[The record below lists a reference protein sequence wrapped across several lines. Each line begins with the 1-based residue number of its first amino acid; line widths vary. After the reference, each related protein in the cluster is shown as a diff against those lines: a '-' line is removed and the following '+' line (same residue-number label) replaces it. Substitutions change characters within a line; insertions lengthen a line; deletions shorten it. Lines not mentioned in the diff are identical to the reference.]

1 VIPRLPGAR
10 NLGAK
15 NVQIERREIVMSRE
29 LAAGSVTETTNP
41 VSPRISLA
49 LPVYNGEKF
58 IAGAIRSIL
67 SQDYCD
73 FELIITDNASSD
85 KTPEICREF
94 AALDSRIR
102 YFRNDRNLGAGP
114 NYNLGF
120 HLSTGEYFKWCSSDD
135 LLTPNFIGACLR
147 VLETNPQVA
156 LAYGTT
162 QSIDQN
168 GNEIPLVGSTMPD
181 TRDEDPARRF
191 RNIINR
197 VGTCYEIF
205 GMFRRRQLLLS
216 SLHRPY
222 YGSDRALLVEMSL
235 FGQFVHVPGIVFY
248 NREHPKRSINIAD
261 KKMRA
266 LWHTADPKAT
276 RGLEHLTLLKHL
288 VQLAI
293 RHRRTARLSKTLG
306 AIFIWMMTPL
316 QLLRYALEIVGI
328 VMPSVRDPLRKFGW
342 SFFNKVRLEG

>member
-1 VIPRLPGAR
+1 M
-10 NLGAK
+10 
-15 NVQIERREIVMSRE
+15 QIEHQ
-29 LAAGSVTETTNP
+29 GSAKLRPSGADSTTATSNSM
-41 VSPRISLA
+41 SPRVSLA
-49 LPVYNGEKF
+49 LPVYNGERF
-58 IAGAIRSIL
+58 IADSIRSIL
-67 SQDYCD
+67 SQDHPD
-73 FELIITDNASSD
+73 FELVITDNASTD
-85 KTPEICREF
+85 TTADICREF
-94 AALDSRIR
+94 AAADSRIR
-102 YFRNDRNLGAGP
+102 YFRNERNLGAGP

-135 LLTPNFIGACLR
+135 LLSPNFIGACLR

-162 QSIDQN
+162 HSIDQD

-181 TRDEDPARRF
+181 TRDDDPAHRF
-191 RNIINR
+191 RNIVNR

-205 GMFRRRQLLLS
+205 GMFRRQQLSLS

-235 FGQFVHVPGIVFY
+235 FGQFVQVPGVVFY

-266 LWHTADPKAT
+266 LWHTVDARSA

-288 VQLAI
+288 IELAI
-293 RHRRTARLSKTLG
+293 RHRRTASLSKTLG

-316 QLLRYALEIVGI
+316 QLSRYALEIVGV
-328 VMPSVRDPLRKFGW
+328 VMPSVRDPLRRFGW
-342 SFFNKVRLEG
+342 SLLNIRRSTEKTF

>member
-1 VIPRLPGAR
+1 
-10 NLGAK
+10 
-15 NVQIERREIVMSRE
+15 MSRE
-29 LAAGSVTETTNP
+29 LAPGYATEANHP
-41 VSPRISLA
+41 MSPRISLA
-49 LPVYNGEKF
+49 LPVYNGERF
-58 IAGAIRSIL
+58 IASAIRSIL
-67 SQDYCD
+67 SQDYRD
-73 FELIITDNASSD
+73 FELIITDNASND

-120 HLSTGEYFKWCSSDD
+120 HLSTAEYFKWCSSDD
-135 LLTPNFIGACLR
+135 LLTPNFIGACLH

-162 QSIDQN
+162 QSIDQE
-168 GNEIPLVGSTMPD
+168 GNEIPLVGSTMPN

-191 RNIINR
+191 RNVINR

-266 LWHTADPKAT
+266 VWHTADSNAA

-288 VQLAI
+288 VELAI

-316 QLLRYALEIVGI
+316 QLLRYTLEIVGM
-328 VMPSVRDPLRKFGW
+328 VMPSVRDPLRRFGW
-342 SFFNKVRLEG
+342 SFLNKVRIGV